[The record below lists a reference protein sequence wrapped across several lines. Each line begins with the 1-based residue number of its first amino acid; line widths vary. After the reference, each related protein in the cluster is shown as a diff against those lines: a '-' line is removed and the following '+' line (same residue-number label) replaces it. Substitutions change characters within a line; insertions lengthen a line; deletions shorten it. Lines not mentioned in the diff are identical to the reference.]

1 LTSIFTV
8 EIKLR
13 ETGASGK
20 HTGQITRNMLDLA
33 TRRKICEDTI
43 ARSDSIAASTPG
55 GSLTSTFIPSQL
67 TPLHKARSSYPA
79 LTLKPIE
86 IHNSDAFALARTRY
100 PSSGRVGVLN
110 LASDQQPGGGWR
122 YTLSATQEEALCYS
136 STLYATFKPEWYP
149 WPNMGPGSCAGI
161 FSPDVVVF
169 RDSLDNDLVEL
180 PTHQWHVLA
189 VITVAAPCRPQ
200 LTDDGEGFANESEL
214 RDLREKILLIL
225 RLAAG
230 NGVTSL
236 VLGAMGCG
244 AYGCPPRAV
253 AEEMKK
259 ALEMDEFSGWFEDV
273 GFAVY
278 AAGPSGK
285 RNLEAFREVFCVA

>member
-1 LTSIFTV
+1 
-8 EIKLR
+8 
-13 ETGASGK
+13 
-20 HTGQITRNMLDLA
+20 MLDLA

-43 ARSDSIAASTPG
+43 AQSEPIAASTSG
-55 GSLTSTFIPSQL
+55 GSLTSTFTPSQL
-67 TPLHKARSSYPA
+67 APLDKSSPLYPA

-86 IHNSDAFALARTRY
+86 VHNSDTFTLARTLY
-100 PSSGRVGVLN
+100 SNGGKMGVLN
-110 LASDQQPGGGWR
+110 LASDEEPGGGWR

-136 STLYATFKPEWYP
+136 STLYATLKPEWYP
-149 WPNMGPGSCAGI
+149 WPNTGPGSCAGI

-180 PTHQWHVLA
+180 PAHQRHVLA
-189 VITVAAPCRPQ
+189 VITVAAPCSPQ
-200 LTDDGEGFANESEL
+200 LTDDGKSFADESDL
-214 RDLREKILLIL
+214 MDLREKILLIL
-225 RLAAG
+225 RLAAV
-230 NGVTSL
+230 NGITSL

-259 ALEMDEFSGWFEDV
+259 VLEMDEFSGWFENV
-273 GFAVY
+273 SFAVY

-285 RNLEAFREVFCVA
+285 RNLEAFRKVFTGT